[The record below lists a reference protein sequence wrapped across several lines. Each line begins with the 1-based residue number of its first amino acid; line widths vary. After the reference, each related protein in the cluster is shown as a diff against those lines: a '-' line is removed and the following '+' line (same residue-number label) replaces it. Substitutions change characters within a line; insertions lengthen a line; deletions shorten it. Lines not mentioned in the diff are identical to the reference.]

1 LKEDLTLN
9 HRGSRTVT
17 EFLQAIKLTADE
29 LARIDHPVT
38 DDDLTLYVLN
48 GVGPI
53 FREIAAPI
61 RAREHPIWFEELH
74 DLLIGHESYIHQLEQ
89 QTMQPLVSTTNFT

>member
-1 LKEDLTLN
+1 MQLNEDLHLN

-48 GVGPI
+48 GLGQD
-53 FREIAAPI
+53 FREIVAPI
-61 RAREHPIWFEELH
+61 RAREHPI
-74 DLLIGHESYIHQLEQ
+74 
-89 QTMQPLVSTTNFT
+89 